1 MKRYDT
7 IIFDLDGT
15 LLDTLEDL
23 ADALNIALVRHGYP
37 ARTIEE
43 VRAFVGNGVRRLVR
57 LAVPGGEE
65 APDFEEVLED
75 FRIWYAAH
83 ADVKTRPYAG
93 IIKMLETLRD
103 EGVKMAIVSNKFDS
117 AVKALNAQYFGGR
130 IPVAIGENEA
140 AGIRKKPAPD
150 SVFEAIRLLGAD
162 PKHTLYVGD
171 SEVDYETSRRAGLD
185 LVLVSWGFRDRKL
198 LESFDGAAVADT
210 PEEIIAC
217 SLINS
222 SEAIDN

>member
-7 IIFDLDGT
+7 VIFDLDGT

-23 ADALNIALVRHGYP
+23 ADALNTALRRHGYP
-37 ARTIEE
+37 ERTIEE

-65 APDFEEVLED
+65 APDFEEILED
-75 FRIWYAAH
+75 FKIWYAAH

-93 IIKMLETLRD
+93 IIGMLEALQD
-103 EGVKMAIVSNKFDS
+103 AGVKMAIVSNKFDA
-117 AVKALNAQYFGGR
+117 AVKALNAKYFGSR

-150 SVFEAIRLLGAD
+150 SVFEAMRQLGAD
-162 PKHTLYVGD
+162 PERTLYVGD
-171 SEVDYETSRRAGLD
+171 SEVDHETSRQAGID
-185 LVLVSWGFRDRKL
+185 LLLVSWGFRDRKL
-198 LESFDGAAVADT
+198 LESFECAGIADT

-217 SLINS
+217 SLNNS